1 MKRKL
6 LIPFSSSS
14 AEVQIAGS
22 TDKNNFKHIYTLALP
37 SNFMYRRI
45 SLVGDLINRYTTS
58 SKLLEGK
65 TPYTNQTP
73 ALLDIKVHYDKYDV
87 VREYVNEGQ
96 FSTFPPINIYKN
108 DAVSEN
114 NYTVTRPDFGSVFP
128 RNFLSL
134 SAHLQHNAYLITQ
147 EELLHNKQPIY
158 PISYHDVQYGWS
170 GETQEDY
177 DKSTRAQSTNCCN
190 SPSYIFDKYYH
201 DRSDNISGLDARYS
215 DVTLSVTTVTPTR
228 NEDTKDS
235 AQEFLRNKIYALCE
249 VEDDPANY
257 KGTIENKTL
266 VYMSPT
272 RPDYTGLDTR
282 ENIQFKVSNVD
293 RIFSAAVTAFTYF
306 TPTSFSSVDSGYTP
320 ETGYVLPLPG
330 WEIQYNQHTLG
341 YVPAYTNY
349 FNTSV
354 HQLSGEN
361 ILEDGI
367 KANDAANLLIKNKL
381 GNESKSVREGVIN
394 TSSFNSVNALYLGE
408 VSYRNK

>member
-6 LIPFSSSS
+6 LIPFSNSS
-14 AEVQIAGS
+14 AEVQIAGNPS
-22 TDKNNFKHIYTLALP
+22 NKNFKHIYTLALP

-45 SLVGDLINRYTTS
+45 SLVGDLINRYTENDGQ
-58 SKLLEGK
+58 SKDKLV
-65 TPYTNQTP
+65 YTNETP
-73 ALLDIKVHYDKYDV
+73 ALLDIKIHYDKYDV

-96 FSTFPPINIYKN
+96 FSTFPPITIAQNS
-108 DAVSEN
+108 ATSED
-114 NYTVTRPDFGSVFP
+114 NYTTARANFGSVFP
-128 RNFLSL
+128 RNFLTL

-158 PISYHDVQYGWS
+158 PVSYNDILYATYNTPS
-170 GETQEDY
+170 NY
-177 DKSTRAQSTNCCN
+177 DSYIHAQSTNCCN

-201 DRSDNISGLDARYS
+201 DRSDNISGLDSRYS
-215 DVTLSVTTVTPTR
+215 DVTLSVTVVMPTPVSQTR
-228 NEDTKDS
+228 NS
-235 AQEFLRNKIYALCE
+235 ASEFLRNKIYALCE
-249 VEDDPANY
+249 VEDDPSNY
-257 KGTIENKTL
+257 KGNIENKTL
-266 VYMSPT
+266 VYMTPT
-272 RPDYTGLDTR
+272 RPDYTGLDAR

-306 TPTSFSSVDSGYTP
+306 TPPSFTDGAGYAP
-320 ETGYVLPLPG
+320 DTGYVLPLPG

-381 GNESKSVREGVIN
+381 GNASKSVKEGQTN

>member
-22 TDKNNFKHIYTLALP
+22 TNKNNFKHIYTLALP

-45 SLVGDLINRYTTS
+45 SLVGDLINRYTAAN
-58 SKLLEGK
+58 KLFELK
-65 TPYTNQTP
+65 IPYTNQTP

-96 FSTFPPINIYKN
+96 FSTFPPINIYQN

-158 PISYHDVQYGWS
+158 PTSYNDVYYGAELGR
-170 GETQEDY
+170 GENY
-177 DKSTRAQSTNCCN
+177 DKSTHAQSINCCN

-215 DVTLSVTTVTPTR
+215 DVTLSVTTVTPTQ
-228 NEDTKDS
+228 NSGTEIS
-235 AQEFLRNKIYALCE
+235 ASEFLRNKIYALCE

-306 TPTSFSSVDSGYTP
+306 TPHPATGTGTGYEP
-320 ETGYVLPLPG
+320 ETGFVLPLPG

-354 HQLSGEN
+354 HQLAGEN

-381 GNESKSVREGVIN
+381 GNASKFVRENFKN

>member
-14 AEVQIAGS
+14 AEVQIAGRP
-22 TDKNNFKHIYTLALP
+22 NGNFKHIYTLTLP

-45 SLVGDLINRYTTS
+45 SLVGDLINRYTTT
-58 SKLLEGK
+58 SKSLESKFDFTNK
-65 TPYTNQTP
+65 TA
-73 ALLDIKVHYDKYDV
+73 ALLDIKIHYDKYDV

-96 FSTFPPINIYKN
+96 FSTFPPINIEKN
-108 DAVSEN
+108 KATSES
-114 NYTVTRPDFGSVFP
+114 NYTVARPNFGSVFP

-158 PISYHDVQYGWS
+158 PISYRDVLYAVSAVSASTYDSS
-170 GETQEDY
+170 G
-177 DKSTRAQSTNCCN
+177 SAQSTNCCN

-201 DRSDNISGLDARYS
+201 DRSDTISGLDARYS
-215 DVTLSVTTVTPTR
+215 DVTLSVTTFMATR
-228 NEDTKDS
+228 TDNTTVS
-235 AQEFLRNKIYALCE
+235 AKEFLRNKIYALCE

-257 KGTIENKTL
+257 KGAIENKTL
-266 VYMSPT
+266 VYMAPT

-282 ENIQFKVSNVD
+282 ENIQFNVSNVD
-293 RIFSAAVTAFTYF
+293 RIFSTAVTAFTYF
-306 TPTSFSSVDSGYTP
+306 TPSNLTTGTTGYSP

-354 HQLSGEN
+354 HQLAGEN

-367 KANDAANLLIKNKL
+367 KADDAANLLIKNKL
-381 GNESKSVREGVIN
+381 GNASKLVKAGAVN